1 MRRSIALAVVMLAWH
16 AVAAAEAKAASPTAA
31 AQQALPKFLL
41 AVQERPS
48 WASRFRVLVELG
60 AGTSRERFWLND
72 FRRESNGF
80 SGQVSSVPRVA
91 EGFASASESR
101 CCRSR
106 SWTGRTKIRQL
117 ERSLGTFTSVLSGR
131 ACPLRKPR
139 SSESIGESCAMCSNS
154 APRPNPSV
162 KGTSTS
168 GLRPLAA
175 APYLER

>member
-48 WASRFRVLVELG
+48 WASRFRVLVELR

-91 EGFASASESR
+91 EGLRVGQRVPVLPEQILDWTYENPATRKVSGHVHLCAEWASLPTEEAKEQR
-101 CCRSR
+101 EY
-106 SWTGRTKIRQL
+106 WG
-117 ERSLGTFTSVLSGR
+117 VL
-131 ACPLRKPR
+131 CD
-139 SSESIGESCAMCSNS
+139 
-154 APRPNPSV
+154 V
-162 KGTSTS
+162 QQ
-168 GLRPLAA
+168 
-175 APYLER
+175 